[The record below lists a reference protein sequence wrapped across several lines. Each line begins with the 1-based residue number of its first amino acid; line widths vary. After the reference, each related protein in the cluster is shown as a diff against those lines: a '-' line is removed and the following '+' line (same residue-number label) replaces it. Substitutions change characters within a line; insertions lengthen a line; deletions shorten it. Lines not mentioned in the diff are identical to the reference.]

1 MENRKVIIQD
11 SDGVKTEVELVTYL
25 INDSNKKTYLVY
37 SKGEKTGAEDDEI
50 IYVSRIVR
58 EDNII
63 YIDEITDDN
72 EWIEVQNLLKKIA
85 NKLNIKESEIKNY
98 TIIKESLDARD
109 KNNLFYIYEVD
120 VELVVSFNI
129 I

>member
-1 MENRKVIIQD
+1 MEDRKVIIQGN
-11 SDGVKTEVELVTYL
+11 DGVKTEVELVTYL
-25 INDSNKKTYLVY
+25 INDNNKKTYLVY

-85 NKLNIKESEIKNY
+85 NE
-98 TIIKESLDARD
+98 
-109 KNNLFYIYEVD
+109 
-120 VELVVSFNI
+120 
-129 I
+129 